1 MATDPADDRGPAAVR
16 AEQRAR
22 ELLTPGVYDYI
33 AGGARSETTLREAES
48 AWWRWRLRP
57 RVLTGVEQ
65 VDLRTTLLGTAV
77 ASPIGLAPWALQ
89 RMAHPDGEL
98 AVARAAQDRGA
109 LMTVS
114 TSASVDLREI
124 ATGTPQGP
132 KWLQLY
138 RVHSAA
144 YTDDLVRRAAE
155 AGYSALVVTADLPVL
170 GRRLRDE
177 VNAFALPPGVELAN
191 RPDPALGPGAPGG
204 SGVSVRRDDS
214 RSAVTSGPVLEPW
227 TYRTIEHL
235 AGRSDLPVVVKGVL
249 RGDDAVRCARAGA
262 AAVWVSTHGGRQLD
276 RAVPSAVALPEVV
289 AAAGAEVEVYV
300 DGGIRSGTD
309 ALVALALGARAV
321 FLGRPVAWALATGG
335 ETGVAGLLGELDEE
349 LAHTMVLCG
358 IDSTAGIAPDLL
370 LPMP

>member
-1 MATDPADDRGPAAVR
+1 MA
-16 AEQRAR
+16 
-22 ELLTPGVYDYI
+22 PGVHDYI
-33 AGGARSETTLREAES
+33 AGGARTETTLREAES

-65 VDLRTTLLGTAV
+65 ADLRTTLLGTAV
-77 ASPIGLAPWALQ
+77 ASPVGLAPWALQ

-98 AVARAAQDRGA
+98 AVARAAQGRGA

-124 ATGTPQGP
+124 AEATPRGP

-144 YTDDLVRRAAE
+144 YTDDLARRAAE

-177 VNAFALPPGVELAN
+177 VNDFALPSGVQLAN

-214 RSAVTSGPVLEPW
+214 RSALHAGPVLEPW
-227 TYRTIEHL
+227 TYRTIEQL
-235 AGRSDLPVVVKGVL
+235 AGLSDLPVVVKGVL
-249 RGDDAVRCARAGA
+249 RGDDAVRCVRAGA
-262 AAVWVSTHGGRQLD
+262 AAVWVSTHGGRQVD
-276 RAVPSAVALPEVV
+276 RAVPSAIALPEVV
-289 AAAGAEVEVYV
+289 AAVGTAGESEVEVYV

-335 ETGVAGLLGELDEE
+335 ETGVASLLGELDEE

-358 IDSTAGIAPDLL
+358 IDSTAGIAGDLL
-370 LPMP
+370 LALP